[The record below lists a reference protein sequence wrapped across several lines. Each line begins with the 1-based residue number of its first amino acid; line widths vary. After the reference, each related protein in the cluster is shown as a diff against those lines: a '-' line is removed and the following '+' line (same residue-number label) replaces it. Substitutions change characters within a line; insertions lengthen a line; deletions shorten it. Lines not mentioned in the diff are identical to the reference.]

1 LIERTTRR
9 MWLTDAGR
17 EYHRRCS
24 AVIAEL
30 AEADSIASEE
40 APSPRGVLRVTSSV
54 SFAMMHI
61 APALPEFLQR
71 YQPAKI
77 RVFTDLMIER
87 VKSPN
92 QEGRDITLSTC
103 DWTGIL

>member
-1 LIERTTRR
+1 MSIT
-9 MWLTDAGR
+9 A
-17 EYHRRCS
+17 

-30 AEADSIASEE
+30 TEADSIASEE
-40 APSPRGVLRVTSSV
+40 ALNPRGVLRVTSSV

-77 RVFTDLMIER
+77 RVFTDFMIER
-87 VKSPN
+87 VKSLN
-92 QEGRDITLSTC
+92 QEERRMTLSTC
-103 DWTGIL
+103 DWTGIW